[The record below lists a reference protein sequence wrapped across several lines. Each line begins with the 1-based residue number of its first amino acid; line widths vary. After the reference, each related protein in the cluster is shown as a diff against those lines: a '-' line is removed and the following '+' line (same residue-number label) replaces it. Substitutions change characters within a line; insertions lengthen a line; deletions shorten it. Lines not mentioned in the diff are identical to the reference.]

1 MPLKTIDT
9 VKDNGKCCNSEFKDK
24 QLVTLRSCG
33 SNPVCA
39 THVMPVSRQMN
50 FASHTIKQKANER
63 KFTKLIVNDC
73 KQYLCRSS
81 GRTINDIK
89 EETEQNLLIP
99 QRTNREYI
107 RDNIF
112 KNSSYC
118 SDQGC
123 NIGGVD
129 KVSTNLRTQNVRR
142 RNIKYFKDSAVS
154 ASSRIDRLKAELS
167 RKDNSC
173 CPPSINPNKQ
183 EICCPKKQPN
193 QFLRFKR

>member
-1 MPLKTIDT
+1 MTIKTFDT
-9 VKDNGKCCNSEFKDK
+9 VKDCCNPDFNDK

-33 SNPVCA
+33 SDPACA

-63 KFTKLIVNDC
+63 KITKLIKNNC
-73 KQYLCRSS
+73 KQDLCRSG

-89 EETEQNLLIP
+89 EDIDSKLLIP
-99 QRTNREYI
+99 QRSNREYI

-112 KNSSYC
+112 KNGSYC

-123 NIGGVD
+123 NIGVG
-129 KVSTNLRTQNVRR
+129 KRSTSLRTQNLRR
-142 RNIKYFKDSAVS
+142 RNSKYFKDSAVS
-154 ASSRIDRLKAELS
+154 GSSRIDRLKAELS
-167 RKDNSC
+167 GKKQKC
-173 CPPSINPNKQ
+173 CPVINPNKQ

-193 QFLRFKR
+193 PILRFKR